1 MGKIVRP
8 PIPSSTTHTKGV
20 LDLVHTDLCG
30 PIGVDSIGGSRYMMV
45 LVDDRSR
52 YTWVYFL
59 RNKSDAPNYFKEW
72 LTRIERLTERKL
84 KIVRSDNG
92 GEYTSNTFEK
102 YLADL
107 GIDHQ
112 TTAPYTSQQNGIA
125 ERTNRTVVER
135 TIALMHSERI
145 PIDLWAE
152 VMDSV
157 VYLKNGSPSRALNR
171 STPFEALT
179 GERPNLSL
187 LRVVGC
193 AAWSLILKAKRDHK
207 LAPRARLCCFLGY
220 ASTQKPYKLWD
231 PIEHRLVIS
240 RDVTFDESISAAR
253 LERPK
258 IAMAEL
264 EQNLQILHS
273 QPPSHIDAPN
283 TSIGH
288 DVFESVGDLPRA
300 DEAVELDRPA
310 GAGEEERREEPQES
324 PERGH
329 HQFQGWDYRGRSSVC
344 SISCSHSRT
353 SGQ

>member
-1 MGKIVRP
+1 
-8 PIPSSTTHTKGV
+8 
-20 LDLVHTDLCG
+20 
-30 PIGVDSIGGSRYMMV
+30 
-45 LVDDRSR
+45 
-52 YTWVYFL
+52 
-59 RNKSDAPNYFKEW
+59 
-72 LTRIERLTERKL
+72 
-84 KIVRSDNG
+84 
-92 GEYTSNTFEK
+92 
-102 YLADL
+102 
-107 GIDHQ
+107 
-112 TTAPYTSQQNGIA
+112 
-125 ERTNRTVVER
+125 
-135 TIALMHSERI
+135 MHSERI

-193 AAWSLILKAKRDHK
+193 AAWSLVLKAKRDHK

-220 ASTQKPYKLWD
+220 ASTQKAYKLWD

-329 HQFQGWDYRGRSSVC
+329 HQFQGWDYEVDPRFARSPAPTPEPQVNEQAENEDQAENRFVTRSGRQWGLASVNTNECEDELDDFLGRRGQDEYHPSNVRIPLWSGDFSPHSLAALALQAVGGMEPRSWK
-344 SISCSHSRT
+344 
-353 SGQ
+353 